1 MVAVFYFIKP
11 QNCERKNSN
20 VIQWRSTVK
29 KRRHTEV
36 TMKRED
42 LIAIGLT
49 DEQIERV
56 MAENGKD
63 GLSVSY
69 EK

>member
-1 MVAVFYFIKP
+1 
-11 QNCERKNSN
+11 
-20 VIQWRSTVK
+20 
-29 KRRHTEV
+29 
-36 TMKRED
+36 MKRED

-63 GLSVSY
+63 VQSANAKANKNNNELTRLK
-69 EK
+69 EI